1 MAATLPAVVVFVAVL
16 LASTLV
22 APRVTFAQ
30 TTHGFATVDLRSS
43 HTFTE
48 SISSIGLG
56 GARDLFNGRI
66 AVGGQADFFLTYA
79 MRVGPFV
86 QINLNRNRSRV
97 FLLGGYAAGEN
108 AGSRIGVGVELLP
121 RTRPVGFRLVVQ
133 RYSNGNTPLASV
145 EMGLTWK

>member
-1 MAATLPAVVVFVAVL
+1 MAARLPAAFVFAAVL
-16 LASTLV
+16 LAGTLA

-30 TTHGFATVDLRSS
+30 TTRGFATVDLRSS

-48 SISSIGLG
+48 RISSVGLG
-56 GARDLFNGRI
+56 GARDLLNGRI

-86 QINLNRNRSRV
+86 QVNLNRNRSRV
-97 FLLGGYAAGEN
+97 FLLGGYAVGEN
-108 AGSRIGVGVELLP
+108 AGSRIGVGVEFVP

-133 RYSNGNTPLASV
+133 RYSNGNTPLSSV
-145 EMGLTWK
+145 EMGITWK